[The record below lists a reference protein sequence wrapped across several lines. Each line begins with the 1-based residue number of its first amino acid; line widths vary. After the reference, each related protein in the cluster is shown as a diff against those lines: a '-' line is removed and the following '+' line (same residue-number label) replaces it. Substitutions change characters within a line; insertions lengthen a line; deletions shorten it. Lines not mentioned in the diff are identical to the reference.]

1 MNMSE
6 SMNERF
12 PTVSERI
19 ERFLQAVDQALT
31 QSGTGADERR
41 NIAADLRVQI
51 EEMLAQRAA
60 NSGKE
65 ASLDDVE
72 AVLAALD
79 PPESYSEAAP
89 EKEAENAGRDE
100 PARRQHSCG
109 RGGRHRGGG
118 GPRWLWRRRHVAHA
132 LRQAIHSFGPFGHPA
147 FQGMTDRMRTALG
160 LAKNEARRL
169 RHDFIGTEHMLLGL
183 LLEGTGIAAITL
195 NRLGLDAQWARQ
207 EAERLIPA
215 GIAAGISERL
225 PLTPRLRQAIEDAHA
240 IARKLG
246 ADFLG
251 TEHLLLAIIDI
262 PGVAAQIITN
272 RGLSAEQVRE
282 ETLRQIQSA
291 SPASQAA
298 HGMSPQP
305 IPAPFTY
312 WPASAIPEIKIGSNA
327 YKIIAGGNDTGGAF
341 AAIEEVIASPDGL
354 GSRVHT
360 REDIS
365 VHVLEGSVRLH
376 VGERTVELRKG
387 DFSRIPR
394 GTPHEIYPSDAP
406 ARIMVLATPA
416 GCEKLIG
423 ELSAASGAEA
433 IRQAAQRYGVMQ

>member
-1 MNMSE
+1 
-6 SMNERF
+6 
-12 PTVSERI
+12 
-19 ERFLQAVDQALT
+19 
-31 QSGTGADERR
+31 
-41 NIAADLRVQI
+41 
-51 EEMLAQRAA
+51 
-60 NSGKE
+60 
-65 ASLDDVE
+65 
-72 AVLAALD
+72 
-79 PPESYSEAAP
+79 
-89 EKEAENAGRDE
+89 
-100 PARRQHSCG
+100 
-109 RGGRHRGGG
+109 
-118 GPRWLWRRRHVAHA
+118 
-132 LRQAIHSFGPFGHPA
+132 
-147 FQGMTDRMRTALG
+147 
-160 LAKNEARRL
+160 
-169 RHDFIGTEHMLLGL
+169 MLLGL